1 MINSIIFYFVPTCIN
16 AFTVLTI
23 LSMLLKEKFNFK
35 DKKTYIGIFLLILLI
50 VLNIIYVTGFIR
62 IVVTL
67 IILTIMTWYIFRK
80 NIFDCFTATCV
91 DEFIMIAAEIICML
105 LFSIFKINLIL
116 FSVNSFI
123 SNCTVNLSVS
133 LCALLLFK
141 INFVRTTCEKVLNY
155 LSKTDIIKKI
165 IVLLIFFITLNILL
179 MFIYSTNINGYV
191 ILINLIFVIIYSVI
205 IYFLLNEKNKN
216 IEFKQQ
222 NEILISNLFEYEKM
236 LDYQRVNN
244 HENKNQLLVIK
255 DMIRKTNK
263 KALEYIDT
271 IIDEKRKDDEGLY
284 TYAKIIPAGGL
295 QGLIYQKMLEMKEKH
310 INIELNVDKE
320 VRKVNLDHISNRTKY
335 DLYRAVGIIID
346 NAIDETLKLKEKS
359 IMIIMYKEDN
369 NIVIE
374 VSNRCKD
381 IPDLSKIDEK
391 GYTTKSTGHG
401 YGLSLL
407 KSIANN
413 DCISNIRSINK
424 DIFTQIIKVKIN

>member
-1 MINSIIFYFVPTCIN
+1 MIGSIIFYFVPSLISLIGILYISNKFLNIDIN
-16 AFTVLTI
+16 LFKIRTIAAIIGFIILNILIYVNIDGFLRMVVNTLIIIVTIKLLYKVVLTEAVSTAVLI
-23 LSMLLKEKFNFK
+23 EVLNFISELII
-35 DKKTYIGIFLLILLI
+35 TIILILLQI
-50 VLNIIYVTGFIR
+50 NIESLNTDVTTFI
-62 IVVTL
+62 
-67 IILTIMTWYIFRK
+67 F
-80 NIFDCFTATCV
+80 
-91 DEFIMIAAEIICML
+91 
-105 LFSIFKINLIL
+105 
-116 FSVNSFI
+116 
-123 SNCTVNLSVS
+123 
-133 LCALLLFK
+133 
-141 INFVRTTCEKVLNY
+141 INF
-155 LSKTDIIKKI
+155 IITFIALMEYNIPFINKFINRIMDFFFNVDGVKKY
-165 IVLLIFFITLNILL
+165 LLIFIFFVTLNVLL
-179 MFIYSTNINGYV
+179 VSLYFWDNKYITI
-191 ILINLIFVIIYSVI
+191 INLLFIIVYSSI
-205 IYFLLNEKNKN
+205 MYFFINEKNKN

-222 NEILISNLFEYEKM
+222 NDALVSSLFEYEKM

-284 TYAKIIPAGGL
+284 AYAKIIPAGGL

-407 KSIANN
+407 KSITNN

>member
-1 MINSIIFYFVPTCIN
+1 MIEEILLIFINIAAAIIVLHFIRDRKINFKDLNLYAAFFLMSGFLLVNYIYTNSFMRLFISTTIVFVGNYIIFRDEIRETLISTLMNQLIVVISEVAYLLIYIILVHPLGGEELINSVFGSLILNIVVSIIMVVISVLQITKNIYSKLLSTIN
-16 AFTVLTI
+16 KIKVSTLLIFALVLIFPINILVFMVYLGSSIFTVLITI
-23 LSMLLKEKFNFK
+23 ILF
-35 DKKTYIGIFLLILLI
+35 LIL
-50 VLNIIYVTGFIR
+50 YS
-62 IVVTL
+62 
-67 IILTIMTWYIFRK
+67 IIL
-80 NIFDCFTATCV
+80 
-91 DEFIMIAAEIICML
+91 
-105 LFSIFKINLIL
+105 
-116 FSVNSFI
+116 
-123 SNCTVNLSVS
+123 
-133 LCALLLFK
+133 
-141 INFVRTTCEKVLNY
+141 
-155 LSKTDIIKKI
+155 
-165 IVLLIFFITLNILL
+165 
-179 MFIYSTNINGYV
+179 
-191 ILINLIFVIIYSVI
+191 
-205 IYFLLNEKNKN
+205 YFAINEKNKN

-222 NEILISNLFEYEKM
+222 NDALVSSLFEYEKM

-284 TYAKIIPAGGL
+284 AYAKIIPAGGL

-320 VRKVNLDHISNRTKY
+320 VRKVNLDNISNRTKY

-413 DCISNIRSINK
+413 NCISNIRSINK